1 MKRKTKN
8 NPQTTSDIK
17 QNTNN
22 LISNIAKNQAKYG
35 ISVVI
40 KRMSILLRKFHGKN
54 FYHLV
59 SPDSQPPKFTVS
71 YLSSINDLPTKYEV
85 AQEILLHCKEKA
97 EALDL
102 ETADL
107 VSDHAIYSKALEIS
121 L

>member
-1 MKRKTKN
+1 MTLSKT
-8 NPQTTSDIK
+8 QITSFPTLQRIK
-17 QNTNN
+17 T
-22 LISNIAKNQAKYG
+22 KYG